1 MRGCGSEK
9 GAENRGAVGAYLLK
23 PEVLKGW
30 ESQPVDLAVFK
41 VAGVKKTE
49 AVTDSRLN
57 PIACPATPPALP
69 AVRYMQG
76 GVGGVWCS

>member
-1 MRGCGSEK
+1 MRGCGPEK
-9 GAENRGAVGAYLLK
+9 GVENRGVVGAYLLK

-30 ESQPVDLAVFK
+30 ESQPPDIAV
-41 VAGVKKTE
+41 VRVGGVKKTE

-57 PIACPATPPALP
+57 PIACLTTRPALP

-76 GVGGVWCS
+76 GVGGLWYG